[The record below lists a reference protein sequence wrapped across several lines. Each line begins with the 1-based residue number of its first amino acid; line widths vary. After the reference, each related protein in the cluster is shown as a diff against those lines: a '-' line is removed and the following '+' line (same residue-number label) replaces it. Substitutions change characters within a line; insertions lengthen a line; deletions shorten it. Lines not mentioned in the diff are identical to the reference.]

1 MPDRPAGPV
10 AKIPIFPPNKNV
22 QNTTDRTG
30 ALRGKT
36 PASRRQVS
44 LRCNKN
50 WAWNSFSHLGRS
62 GSRREIPIFRDVAL
76 APRFR
81 PPPGSRV
88 RPRIGHASA
97 RTTVADD
104 FPDFIFSEAR
114 TDLHLYSYAVLILRP
129 GSRKFLQRW
138 RDRLPLISI
147 VLCEEISCR
156 SETPRTADAKTRIF
170 PN

>member
-1 MPDRPAGPV
+1 MDSIIA
-10 AKIPIFPPNKNV
+10 
-22 QNTTDRTG
+22 DRTG

-50 WAWNSFSHLGRS
+50 WAPNSYSHLGWS

-104 FPDFIFSEAR
+104 FPDFIFSEAL
-114 TDLHLYSYAVLILRP
+114 TVFHLYSYAVLILRP
-129 GSRKFLQRW
+129 GSGPIGP
-138 RDRLPLISI
+138 DRSSGASGLDENREI
-147 VLCEEISCR
+147 VASATVVCVVNTI
-156 SETPRTADAKTRIF
+156 I
-170 PN
+170 